1 MTTYDRLWTG
11 CAALAGAVSL
21 VAAFRSYAL
30 PVMLVMFLITGLF
43 AALTVLP
50 FLPPDGAWTRPL
62 VRVALVGGLL
72 IWLLMGSVRLAG
84 GTGAV
89 VVLVLAATCPAL
101 APAYRFVARALGW
114 SRRPRRTAAPTDP
127 ASAHRALLPA
137 LDGPALE
144 GPALEGPALDGPP
157 LDVPDLMTD
166 EDLCCAWRSSFV
178 ALQRAASVESRLRVV
193 TVRALY
199 LDELERRAGPAVQ
212 AWLESGARAASDPS
226 RFLAGSRRRRRQPPS
241 LAE

>member
-1 MTTYDRLWTG
+1 M
-11 CAALAGAVSL
+11 
-21 VAAFRSYAL
+21 
-30 PVMLVMFLITGLF
+30 
-43 AALTVLP
+43 
-50 FLPPDGAWTRPL
+50 
-62 VRVALVGGLL
+62 
-72 IWLLMGSVRLAG
+72 
-84 GTGAV
+84 
-89 VVLVLAATCPAL
+89 VLVVAATCPAL

-114 SRRPRRTAAPTDP
+114 SRRPRRTAAPTTPGD
-127 ASAHRALLPA
+127 AHYAALPPA
-137 LDGPALE
+137 LDGLAPDGAALH
-144 GPALEGPALDGPP
+144 GPALDGPP

>member
-1 MTTYDRLWTG
+1 M
-11 CAALAGAVSL
+11 
-21 VAAFRSYAL
+21 
-30 PVMLVMFLITGLF
+30 
-43 AALTVLP
+43 
-50 FLPPDGAWTRPL
+50 
-62 VRVALVGGLL
+62 
-72 IWLLMGSVRLAG
+72 
-84 GTGAV
+84 

-193 TVRALY
+193 SVRALY
-199 LDELERRAGPAVQ
+199 LHEL
-212 AWLESGARAASDPS
+212 
-226 RFLAGSRRRRRQPPS
+226 
-241 LAE
+241 

>member
-11 CAALAGAVSL
+11 CAALAGAASL

-50 FLPPDGAWTRPL
+50 FLPPDGAWTWPL
-62 VRVALVGGLL
+62 VRVGLVGGLL

-84 GTGAV
+84 GPGAV

-101 APAYRFVARALGW
+101 APAYTFVARALGW
-114 SRRPRRTAAPTDP
+114 SPRPRRTVAPPPAAT
-127 ASAHRALLPA
+127 SAHRAALSPA
-137 LDGPALE
+137 PDGPAFD
-144 GPALEGPALDGPP
+144 GPALDGPP

-212 AWLESGARAASDPS
+212 AWLESGARAASDPG